1 MSLVPTGG
9 VRSAFPALL
18 VAGAV
23 LAGAG
28 GTSVYYHTQESQS
41 AKLIADEQAR
51 TMAAL
56 NDARG
61 QIQSLSARMD
71 TMAASAPAAPPPVV
85 AHRQPAAAVRVVQR
99 RRTVAARQPEDPRFQ
114 QLESR
119 LSDQQKELAQT
130 RDDLQNKLASTRDDM
145 QGRLDTTR
153 DELGTS
159 IAKNHEEL
167 VVLQKR
173 GERNYHEFRLPKS
186 KDFQVV
192 GPLSLSLRKADT
204 KHRNYNLAMIVAD
217 SRLEKKHVNLYEPI
231 MISLSDRPLPVELVV
246 NQVNKDEIRG
256 YVSEPKYKRSE
267 LADNSQT
274 KTDRPQQLV
283 VR

>member
-1 MSLVPTGG
+1 
-9 VRSAFPALL
+9 
-18 VAGAV
+18 
-23 LAGAG
+23 
-28 GTSVYYHTQESQS
+28 
-41 AKLIADEQAR
+41 
-51 TMAAL
+51 
-56 NDARG
+56 
-61 QIQSLSARMD
+61 
-71 TMAASAPAAPPPVV
+71 
-85 AHRQPAAAVRVVQR
+85 
-99 RRTVAARQPEDPRFQ
+99 
-114 QLESR
+114 
-119 LSDQQKELAQT
+119 
-130 RDDLQNKLASTRDDM
+130 
-145 QGRLDTTR
+145 
-153 DELGTS
+153 
-159 IAKNHEEL
+159 
-167 VVLQKR
+167 
-173 GERNYHEFRLPKS
+173 LPKS

-274 KTDRPQQLV
+274 QTDRPQQLV